1 MKNILRK
8 SSFGFTKWCVALI
21 AAGWM
26 SGAQAQVSI
35 NGSAPVVENF
45 NTLGT
50 SATAALPSGWKMSA
64 AGAGTTAGYATA
76 ANVPATTQAAGSG
89 APSTGGR
96 YNWGDGATSTDRAI
110 GFMTSGG
117 YASPNGVMVQYQN
130 NSGGIISAI
139 AVSFD
144 IERYRINSAA
154 ASVTFLVSTD
164 GATWTAATAGDSGA
178 FATGA
183 SSYTFTGGTIVSK
196 SFNLTGLSIANG
208 SSIYLKWNFNTTGGN
223 SQGLGLDNV
232 SVTATTSGGGT
243 PSVGASGS
251 VSNLFTAVN
260 TPSEAGSFSVSGS
273 LLTADLT
280 VTAPTGFEVS
290 TSSGSGF
297 GPSVSLTPSSG
308 TVASTTI
315 YVRLASSATGGAVSG
330 NVTVNSTGATA
341 PATVAV
347 SGRVNSAVT
356 LTFGPQDFEANN
368 VPFVTYSVAGNKDW
382 SYVINS
388 TLGGGVTTAPLNK
401 AMEVNGFGGDV
412 ASNDWLILGPIDA
425 SAANNPVV
433 TFNTLTRFA
442 NNAVNELTLKVSTDY
457 TGTGSPAG
465 ATWTTLTYNV
475 PAANTITKT
484 ASGQVA
490 LTGAANQNNV
500 YVAWNYQAGGTTS
513 GASGLWQVDDVTVQ
527 NALKPA
533 LLITAPA
540 TINEGVLG
548 TTGTVSIPVALETNL
563 DVTVASSDATELLVD
578 GTGTPAATTTV
589 TIPAGST
596 SANFFIDAVADD
608 EIDTDQTVTL
618 TASVL
623 DDSYDIGTTTVNVK
637 NLDVPSAS
645 LGSSGYTQDFANF
658 AQATPTL
665 PAGWSVSGP
674 VTSFNTSTN
683 SSGVLTDVDW
693 GSGAGAGLRGNGSVL
708 GYQHTGST
716 GTLIKTLVLKNTGTE
731 AITALTINYKGR
743 ATRLTETRIPIY
755 TVTVNG
761 TANSALAYS
770 TAEGDLKLKSTVITG
785 LDIQPNKTITI
796 SWSSDRGLSSG
807 SSRQIGISE
816 VNVLLGANLTTPI
829 LGLASV
835 NAGTLAQTTAS
846 VSGSVTGDG
855 GVEVTERGFVYAA
868 TSANSDPL
876 VGGTDVTKV
885 ADASGGTGSFSAAL
899 NGLAANTGYSLKA
912 YAINGQGTSYSSL
925 VTFATLPTPPTFS
938 GTYTQDFT
946 GFTSM
951 TTLPAGWSALSTAD
965 VNNYVGEFNSGSS
978 TGGFYGTINTPGVLG
993 YLHTSSTGVVN
1004 NKLTLINGTG
1014 GVLTSLYISY
1024 KGRVEATSNT
1034 RIPIWTVKVNG
1045 TTVAELEYS
1054 TASGVDELKSTQI
1067 MGLSIADGAEFTVN
1081 WESDRGQTSGN
1092 SRRIGLTDVRV
1103 STSAPNF
1110 APTDITLSA
1119 NTIAENNAVNA
1130 EVGTLSTIDSDSGD
1144 TFTYELVVGTGD
1156 DNNASFNING
1166 TSLRAGVAFDFE
1178 TKSSYTVRVR
1188 TTDSGGATF
1197 ETTFTITVANVV
1209 EGSTFAGAYPDKNMT
1224 DIAPNGLSYL
1234 ANYGFGGSE
1243 GIAPTLP
1250 IMDSSDSTK
1259 LKLIVVVRTD
1269 DSISLGGETST
1280 DLALAGSWSTSGVSV
1295 DPSTDASPVPAN
1307 TARKVI
1313 SVDRVSSE
1321 PKRFLRATITK

>member
-1 MKNILRK
+1 M
-8 SSFGFTKWCVALI
+8 
-21 AAGWM
+21 
-26 SGAQAQVSI
+26 
-35 NGSAPVVENF
+35 
-45 NTLGT
+45 
-50 SATAALPSGWKMSA
+50 
-64 AGAGTTAGYATA
+64 
-76 ANVPATTQAAGSG
+76 
-89 APSTGGR
+89 
-96 YNWGDGATSTDRAI
+96 
-110 GFMTSGG
+110 
-117 YASPNGVMVQYQN
+117 
-130 NSGGIISAI
+130 
-139 AVSFD
+139 
-144 IERYRINSAA
+144 
-154 ASVTFLVSTD
+154 
-164 GATWTAATAGDSGA
+164 
-178 FATGA
+178 
-183 SSYTFTGGTIVSK
+183 
-196 SFNLTGLSIANG
+196 
-208 SSIYLKWNFNTTGGN
+208 
-223 SQGLGLDNV
+223 
-232 SVTATTSGGGT
+232 
-243 PSVGASGS
+243 
-251 VSNLFTAVN
+251 
-260 TPSEAGSFSVSGS
+260 
-273 LLTADLT
+273 
-280 VTAPTGFEVS
+280 
-290 TSSGSGF
+290 
-297 GPSVSLTPSSG
+297 
-308 TVASTTI
+308 
-315 YVRLASSATGGAVSG
+315 
-330 NVTVNSTGATA
+330 
-341 PATVAV
+341 
-347 SGRVNSAVT
+347 
-356 LTFGPQDFEANN
+356 
-368 VPFVTYSVAGNKDW
+368 
-382 SYVINS
+382 
-388 TLGGGVTTAPLNK
+388 TTAPPNK

-457 TGTGSPAG
+457 TGTGSPDG

-475 PAANTITKT
+475 PVANTITKT

-500 YVAWNYQAGGTTS
+500 YVAWHYQAGGTTS

-596 SANFFIDAVADD
+596 SASFFIDTLADD

-623 DDSYDIGTTTVNVK
+623 DDSYEIGTTTVNVK

-645 LGSSGYTQDFANF
+645 LGSSGYTQDFAGF
-658 AQATPTL
+658 AQSTPTL
-665 PAGWSVSGP
+665 PTGWSVSGP
-674 VTSFNTSTN
+674 VTTFNTSTN

-693 GSGAGAGLRGNGSVL
+693 GSGTGAGLRGNGSVL

-731 AITALTINYKGR
+731 AITALTISYKGR

-835 NAGTLAQTTAS
+835 DAGTLAQTTAS

-876 VGGTDVTKV
+876 VGGTDVNKV

-899 NGLAANTGYSLKA
+899 NGLTANTGYSLKA

-951 TTLPAGWSALSTAD
+951 TTLPAGWSALSSAG

-978 TGGFYGTINTPGVLG
+978 TGGFYGTTDSQGVLG

-1014 GVLTSLYISY
+1014 GELTSLYVSY
-1024 KGRVEATSNT
+1024 K
-1034 RIPIWTVKVNG
+1034 
-1045 TTVAELEYS
+1045 
-1054 TASGVDELKSTQI
+1054 
-1067 MGLSIADGAEFTVN
+1067 
-1081 WESDRGQTSGN
+1081 
-1092 SRRIGLTDVRV
+1092 
-1103 STSAPNF
+1103 
-1110 APTDITLSA
+1110 
-1119 NTIAENNAVNA
+1119 
-1130 EVGTLSTIDSDSGD
+1130 
-1144 TFTYELVVGTGD
+1144 
-1156 DNNASFNING
+1156 
-1166 TSLRAGVAFDFE
+1166 
-1178 TKSSYTVRVR
+1178 
-1188 TTDSGGATF
+1188 
-1197 ETTFTITVANVV
+1197 
-1209 EGSTFAGAYPDKNMT
+1209 
-1224 DIAPNGLSYL
+1224 
-1234 ANYGFGGSE
+1234 
-1243 GIAPTLP
+1243 
-1250 IMDSSDSTK
+1250 
-1259 LKLIVVVRTD
+1259 
-1269 DSISLGGETST
+1269 
-1280 DLALAGSWSTSGVSV
+1280 
-1295 DPSTDASPVPAN
+1295 
-1307 TARKVI
+1307 
-1313 SVDRVSSE
+1313 
-1321 PKRFLRATITK
+1321 

>member
-368 VPFVTYSVAGNKDW
+368 VPFVTYSVTGNKDW

-527 NALKPA
+527 NALNPA
-533 LLITAPA
+533 LLISAPG

-548 TTGTVSIPVALETNL
+548 ATGTVSIPVALETNL
-563 DVTVASSDATELLVD
+563 DVTLASSDATELLVD

-674 VTSFNTSTN
+674 VTTFNTSTN

-693 GSGAGAGLRGNGSVL
+693 GSGTGAGLRGNGSVL

-716 GTLIKTLVLKNTGTE
+716 GTLIKALVLKNTGTE
-731 AITALTINYKGR
+731 AITALTISYKGR

-785 LDIQPNKTITI
+785 LNIQPNKTITI
-796 SWSSDRGLSSG
+796 NWSSDRGSSAG

-835 NAGTLAQTTAS
+835 DAGTLAQTTAS

-951 TTLPAGWSALSTAD
+951 TTLPAGWSALSSAG

-978 TGGFYGTINTPGVLG
+978 TGGFYGTTDSPGVLG

-1014 GVLTSLYISY
+1014 GELTSLYVSY

-1045 TTVAELEYS
+1045 ATVAELEYS

-1067 MGLSIADGAEFTVN
+1067 MGLSIPDGAEFTVN
-1081 WESDRGQTSGN
+1081 WESDRGQSSGN

-1110 APTDITLSA
+1110 APTDIGLTPSIIPENSA
-1119 NTIAENNAVNA
+1119 VDTV
-1130 EVGTLSTIDSDSGD
+1130 VGTFSTTDVDSGD
-1144 TFTYELVVGTGD
+1144 IFTYSLVAGEKDVD
-1156 DNNASFNING
+1156 NASFNISGN
-1166 TSLRAGVAFDFE
+1166 SLRTSARFDFE
-1178 TKSSYTVRVR
+1178 TKSSYNVRVR
-1188 TTDSGGATF
+1188 ATDSANNTF
-1197 ETTFTITVANVV
+1197 EKAFTIRVEDLPEALTYSSWLGVLTPSDAAFLDYVFGAVAPGTLDPSLKPTVAVTGGNLVLTYYV
-1209 EGSTFAGAYPDKNMT
+1209 RQGTAGLTVTPKTSADLAASPSGWVTDGVT
-1224 DIAPNGLSYL
+1224 DIAVG
-1234 ANYGFGGSE
+1234 
-1243 GIAPTLP
+1243 TP
-1250 IMDSSDSTK
+1250 ITVNS
-1259 LKLIVVVRTD
+1259 
-1269 DSISLGGETST
+1269 
-1280 DLALAGSWSTSGVSV
+1280 VSV
-1295 DPSTDASPVPAN
+1295 QQRTASVPVSGAKN
-1307 TARKVI
+1307 
-1313 SVDRVSSE
+1313 
-1321 PKRFLRATITK
+1321 FLRVEAVQQ

>member
-1 MKNILRK
+1 M
-8 SSFGFTKWCVALI
+8 
-21 AAGWM
+21 
-26 SGAQAQVSI
+26 
-35 NGSAPVVENF
+35 PV
-45 NTLGT
+45 
-50 SATAALPSGWKMSA
+50 
-64 AGAGTTAGYATA
+64 
-76 ANVPATTQAAGSG
+76 
-89 APSTGGR
+89 
-96 YNWGDGATSTDRAI
+96 
-110 GFMTSGG
+110 
-117 YASPNGVMVQYQN
+117 
-130 NSGGIISAI
+130 
-139 AVSFD
+139 
-144 IERYRINSAA
+144 
-154 ASVTFLVSTD
+154 
-164 GATWTAATAGDSGA
+164 
-178 FATGA
+178 
-183 SSYTFTGGTIVSK
+183 
-196 SFNLTGLSIANG
+196 
-208 SSIYLKWNFNTTGGN
+208 
-223 SQGLGLDNV
+223 
-232 SVTATTSGGGT
+232 
-243 PSVGASGS
+243 
-251 VSNLFTAVN
+251 
-260 TPSEAGSFSVSGS
+260 
-273 LLTADLT
+273 
-280 VTAPTGFEVS
+280 
-290 TSSGSGF
+290 
-297 GPSVSLTPSSG
+297 
-308 TVASTTI
+308 
-315 YVRLASSATGGAVSG
+315 
-330 NVTVNSTGATA
+330 
-341 PATVAV
+341 
-347 SGRVNSAVT
+347 
-356 LTFGPQDFEANN
+356 
-368 VPFVTYSVAGNKDW
+368 
-382 SYVINS
+382 
-388 TLGGGVTTAPLNK
+388 
-401 AMEVNGFGGDV
+401 
-412 ASNDWLILGPIDA
+412 
-425 SAANNPVV
+425 
-433 TFNTLTRFA
+433 
-442 NNAVNELTLKVSTDY
+442 
-457 TGTGSPAG
+457 
-465 ATWTTLTYNV
+465 
-475 PAANTITKT
+475 ANTITKT

-500 YVAWNYQAGGTTS
+500 YVAWHYQAGGTTS

-596 SANFFIDAVADD
+596 SASFFIDTLADD

-623 DDSYDIGTTTVNVK
+623 DDSYEIGTTTVNVK

-645 LGSSGYTQDFANF
+645 LGSSGYTQDFAGF
-658 AQATPTL
+658 AQSTPTL
-665 PAGWSVSGP
+665 PTGWSVSGP
-674 VTSFNTSTN
+674 VTTFNTSTN

-693 GSGAGAGLRGNGSVL
+693 GSGTGAGLRGNGSVL

-731 AITALTINYKGR
+731 AITALTISYKGR

-835 NAGTLAQTTAS
+835 DAGTLAQTTAS

-876 VGGTDVTKV
+876 VGGTDVNKV

-899 NGLAANTGYSLKA
+899 NGLTANTGYSLKA

-951 TTLPAGWSALSTAD
+951 TTLPAGWSALSSAG

-978 TGGFYGTINTPGVLG
+978 TGGFYGTTDSPGVLG
-993 YLHTSSTGVVN
+993 YLHTFSTGVVN

-1014 GVLTSLYISY
+1014 GELTSLYVSY

-1045 TTVAELEYS
+1045 ATVAELEYS

-1067 MGLSIADGAEFTVN
+1067 MGLSIPDGAEFTVN
-1081 WESDRGQTSGN
+1081 WESDRGQSSGN

-1130 EVGTLSTIDSDSGD
+1130 EVGTLSTTDSDVGD
-1144 TFTYELVVGTGD
+1144 SSIYTLVSGTGD
-1156 DNNASFNING
+1156 ADNASFNING
-1166 TSLRAGVAFDFE
+1166 ASLRAGVAFDFE
-1178 TKSSYTVRVR
+1178 TKSSYSVRVR
-1188 TTDSGGATF
+1188 TTDSANNTF
-1197 ETTFTITVANVV
+1197 EKVFTITVTDVL
-1209 EGSTFAGAYPDKNMT
+1209 EGSTYNSWLGVLTPSDAAFFDYVFGAATPGTLD
-1224 DIAPNGLSYL
+1224 
-1234 ANYGFGGSE
+1234 
-1243 GIAPTLP
+1243 PTLKP
-1250 IMDSSDSTK
+1250 MVTVTGGNLVLTYYVRQGTVGLTVTPKTSSDLSAGPSGW
-1259 LKLIVVVRTD
+1259 VTD
-1269 DSISLGGETST
+1269 GVTVDNVGTAT
-1280 DLALAGSWSTSGVSV
+1280 TVNGVSV
-1295 DPSTDASPVPAN
+1295 QQKTASVPVSGA
-1307 TARKVI
+1307 K
-1313 SVDRVSSE
+1313 
-1321 PKRFLRATITK
+1321 KFLRVEAVQE